1 MRTFHG
7 YSVLCTLKC
16 LQQSWAN
23 ISENPSVSFLFSLFF
38 LSFCF
43 YSGVLCFVFASSY
56 LLKRLAE
63 GINSYAMLG
72 FRVID
77 GSVRNVNYGLSNC
90 FEWQMIRLIER
101 AMTLDRD
108 TKHKFGRW
116 YKYTCKIKMRF
127 VVFLTL
133 KQRFIFVLSLSL
145 LVYIMEFYFVI
156 SLFSKTN
163 AKSRFYNLTKF

>member
-43 YSGVLCFVFASSY
+43 YSGVPCFVFASSY

-72 FRVID
+72 FWVID

-108 TKHKFGRW
+108 TKHEFGRW
-116 YKYTCKIKMRF
+116 YKYTWKIKMRF
-127 VVFLTL
+127 VVFSTLT
-133 KQRFIFVLSLSL
+133 QRFISLSLSL
-145 LVYIMEFYFVI
+145 
-156 SLFSKTN
+156 SLPVSLYHGILFCHIVVSKD
-163 AKSRFYNLTKF
+163 KCEI